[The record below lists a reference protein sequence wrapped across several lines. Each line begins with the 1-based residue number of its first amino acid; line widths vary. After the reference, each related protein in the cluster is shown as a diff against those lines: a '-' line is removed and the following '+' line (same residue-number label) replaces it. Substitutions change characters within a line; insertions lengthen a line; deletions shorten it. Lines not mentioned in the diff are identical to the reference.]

1 MDDMAEITR
10 QLMDGIDK
18 AKADD
23 WEAAHAVAQ
32 SLEGNTYA
40 DWLHAILH
48 KIEGDEGNSR
58 YWYGRTN
65 QNYESYPD
73 PQAELDTLKAA
84 LTY

>member
-1 MDDMAEITR
+1 MDKMAEIIQ
-10 QLMDGIDK
+10 QLVDGIGK
-18 AKADD
+18 AKAND

-32 SLEGNTYA
+32 SLEGNPHA

-58 YWYGRTN
+58 HWYGRTN
-65 QNYESYPD
+65 QNYEAYPD
-73 PQAELDTLKAA
+73 PQAELDALKAV